1 MNNVTRV
8 YELSDEMFYRYFD
21 EFLHDAWRRQKV
33 NSQPNHSGQ
42 CEPDALTI
50 SASFGRS
57 PKPTV
62 YGVFIPVQVIYNGI
76 TTVAI
81 FKDGTRVISRPQ
93 PGEKFDKE
101 TGLAMCIA
109 KHVAGG
115 RSAFLRLVEKAND
128 QNKKALE
135 H

>member
-1 MNNVTRV
+1 MMDGKETK
-8 YELSDEMFYRYFD
+8 LEMATDQYIYYCGDIYIRG
-21 EFLHDAWRRQKV
+21 EFINWGSNCRD
-33 NSQPNHSGQ
+33 S
-42 CEPDALTI
+42 
-50 SASFGRS
+50 
-57 PKPTV
+57 
-62 YGVFIPVQVIYNGI
+62 FIPVTVIYNGV

-135 H
+135 G

>member
-1 MNNVTRV
+1 V
-8 YELSDEMFYRYFD
+8 S
-21 EFLHDAWRRQKV
+21 
-33 NSQPNHSGQ
+33 
-42 CEPDALTI
+42 
-50 SASFGRS
+50 
-57 PKPTV
+57 
-62 YGVFIPVQVIYNGI
+62 VIYNGV

-93 PGEKFDKE
+93 TGEKFDKE
-101 TGLAMCIA
+101 TGLAMCMA

-135 H
+135 E